1 MPSGESGELRRF
13 RSTTSSSN
21 ERSSYSPVHS
31 SARLFMHAVKDARKS
46 ARGSTDQI
54 DESEDTTPRNNK
66 RQHSPYADY
75 ESSSDQKRKAR
86 RVESESAPE
95 QSRSH
100 DADTYHYNNLPV
112 AVDSSITDNS
122 SYDRFSPESTRREHG
137 NDRRGAD
144 SRYGNNQHRSILDRL
159 GKKGGMTTAYINP
172 AFFQGSNAAS
182 PVMPSDVPPDKKV
195 SRCRNWPNCDL
206 GSSCRF
212 YHPTEIC
219 PMFPFCPNSPKSC
232 LFIHP
237 ADQSYGMG
245 PFSYAYTAGGN
256 YPVLGQSGGTFPRAN
271 GMFGMNQSTIGEGEI
286 KGVIREGSSEQYMQ
300 NENSLANQT
309 SDVTK
314 KSPTTSLMTT
324 SMSSMSAEL
333 SDIAST
339 SQTAALCK
347 FGDSC
352 ANPNCTFAHE
362 SPAAIGSSGYLSALL
377 DVPCKFGSRCVNPK
391 CRFSHPSPASAID
404 GPEPCRYYPSCV
416 NPSCPYTHIDYS
428 ESEKLPVPCRNGGN
442 CKRPRCH
449 FLHPWDK
456 IDTSK
461 MPCKFGILCRRP
473 DCKYYHPQGKAQTD
487 FNKHI
492 SERAFAVSDNFVES
506 LVPAEK
512 DAAKIENKTDEPKL
526 DEESKSS
533 DEKEQENEDTTNF
546 DELNMDDVNWDD
558 IDDIIINDGDP
569 AGHTVFDI

>member
-13 RSTTSSSN
+13 RSTISSSN
-21 ERSSYSPVHS
+21 ERSSHSPVRS

-46 ARGSTDQI
+46 ARRSSDQI
-54 DESEDTTPRNNK
+54 EESEDTTPRNNK
-66 RQHSPYADY
+66 RQHSPYTDH
-75 ESSSDQKRKAR
+75 ESSSDQKRKTR
-86 RVESESAPE
+86 RVESESALE

-100 DADTYHYNNLPV
+100 DADIYHYNNLSV
-112 AVDSSITDNS
+112 AVDSSITDRS
-122 SYDRFSPESTRREHG
+122 SHDGFSPESTPRREHG
-137 NDRRGAD
+137 NESRAVD

-172 AFFQGSNAAS
+172 AFLQGSNVTS
-182 PVMPSDVPPDKKV
+182 PVMPSDVPSDKKV

-219 PMFPFCPNSPKSC
+219 HMFPFCPNSPKSC

-245 PFSYAYTAGGN
+245 LFSYAYAAEA
-256 YPVLGQSGGTFPRAN
+256 FPRAN
-271 GMFGMNQSTIGEGEI
+271 GMFGMNRSTVGESEI
-286 KGVIREGSSEQYMQ
+286 KGVIREGSSEHSVQ

-309 SDVTK
+309 SDVTT
-314 KSPTTSLMTT
+314 KSTTTPSFTATLMATSMN
-324 SMSSMSAEL
+324 SMSSEL
-333 SDIAST
+333 LDVASI
-339 SQTAALCK
+339 SQTAVLCK
-347 FGDSC
+347 FGDNC
-352 ANPNCTFAHE
+352 ANPNCKFAHE
-362 SPAAIGSSGYLSALL
+362 SPAAIGSGSGYFTTLL

-391 CRFSHPSPASAID
+391 CRFSHLSPASAID
-404 GPEPCRYYPSCV
+404 GPEPCRYYPNCV
-416 NPSCPYTHIDYS
+416 NPSCPYTHIDYN
-428 ESEKLPVPCRNGGN
+428 ESEKLSVPCRNGGN

-456 IDTSK
+456 IDASK
-461 MPCKFGILCRRP
+461 MPCKFGILCRRS

-492 SERAFAVSDNFVES
+492 SERAFAVSDDLVES

-512 DAAKIENKTDEPKL
+512 DTVEIENKTDEPKP

-533 DEKEQENEDTTNF
+533 DKKEQENEDTTNF
-546 DELNMDDVNWDD
+546 DELNMDDVNWDE